1 MAKNIIMPMLGMTQD
16 TGIINKWH
24 KKEGDKIGADE
35 ILFEVETDKTT
46 MEIEAGS
53 DGYVNKILF
62 QEGET
67 VPVGDTI
74 AIISETFEEQSDVK
88 SSNKEVNKPEANHD
102 KNVESVSIQPLIS
115 KEDEIEKNQFPPK
128 HSPNPENKNVLA
140 SPKAKSAAKN
150 QGWDLKKISLL
161 PGAPIPLHYEDI
173 ISFGP
178 KINNSPIS
186 VLSISSMI
194 SSSGINKLV
203 NELNSRE
210 INISEILS
218 LIASRSLSNNS
229 KNSKCF
235 IEVTKINNS
244 EIDRCHYDIDLLKG
258 LNQFNNKLESPTRNI
273 EMKVIDL
280 TNSNFMSW
288 SRNDQ
293 DIGLE
298 IVLSKSNEYYLLT
311 FVFRSEDYNEEDAF
325 KISKEITKVFEQPIL
340 QLL

>member
-1 MAKNIIMPMLGMTQD
+1 MK
-16 TGIINKWH
+16 
-24 KKEGDKIGADE
+24 
-35 ILFEVETDKTT
+35 
-46 MEIEAGS
+46 
-53 DGYVNKILF
+53 
-62 QEGET
+62 
-67 VPVGDTI
+67 
-74 AIISETFEEQSDVK
+74 
-88 SSNKEVNKPEANHD
+88 
-102 KNVESVSIQPLIS
+102 S
-115 KEDEIEKNQFPPK
+115 KEDETEKNQFPPK
-128 HSPNPENKNVLA
+128 YSPNSENKNVLA

-161 PGAPIPLHYEDI
+161 PGAPIPLHYGDI

-178 KINNSPIS
+178 KINNSPNS

-229 KNSKCF
+229 KTAKCF

-244 EIDRCHYDIDLLKG
+244 AIDKYHYDIDLLKG

-273 EMKVIDL
+273 EIKVIDL

-298 IVLSKSNEYYLLT
+298 IVLSKSNECYLLT
-311 FVFRSEDYNEEDAF
+311 FIFRSEDYNEEDAF